1 MLLKYLSQEVISP
14 LLRKTSIVFL
24 PMCTGILIVFHQRVC
39 CPNRLVHRG
48 FSVPKKAGRKAPM
61 NATQSLTGCC
71 NLLWGGAAVSTK
83 AKGPWGG
90 VKLQSQWG
98 YIFSEPPSPPL
109 FVTSR
114 NFPTPQGQ
122 REERMRFLKAQWDKH
137 FWGYCHC
144 CILPWSL

>member
-48 FSVPKKAGRKAPM
+48 FSVPKRAGRKAPSPHER
-61 NATQSLTGCC
+61 NPVTNWVLQFTVGRSCC
-71 NLLWGGAAVSTK
+71 VH
-83 AKGPWGG
+83 KGKR

-122 REERMRFLKAQWDKH
+122 REERMRFLKAQ
-137 FWGYCHC
+137 
-144 CILPWSL
+144 